1 MQNNL
6 FLRSIRLSDE
16 LPKGSYLN
24 QVAAIRHLKRMG
36 ELNFQKPVTFQVG
49 ENGVGKST
57 LIEGIAVAMG
67 FNPEGGSINFSFS
80 TEDSHSELYRFLTVS
95 KGTKRRKD
103 GYFLRAES
111 YYNVAS
117 NIDQMDRQLL
127 SIPDVPKL
135 IDSYGGTSLH
145 KQSHG
150 ESFLSLIEHRFGGN
164 GIYILDEPEAA
175 LSPMRMMEL
184 ICHIHDLVEKD
195 SQFIISTHSPILM
208 AYPDA
213 EVLQISEKG
222 IESVSYEDTEHF
234 RLTRQFLN
242 APEKMLQYLL
252 EK

>member
-6 FLRSIRLSDE
+6 FLRSIRFSDE

-36 ELNFQKPVTFQVG
+36 ELNFQKPVTFLVG

-117 NIDQMDRQLL
+117 NIDQLDREPGLGAR
-127 SIPDVPKL
+127 L
-135 IDSYGGTSLH
+135 IDSYGGKSLH
-145 KQSHG
+145 HQSHG

-222 IESVSYEDTEHF
+222 IKSVSYEDTEHF

-252 EK
+252 KK

>member
-16 LPKGSYLN
+16 LPKESYLN

-36 ELNFQKPVTFQVG
+36 ELNFQKPVTFLVG

-80 TEDSHSELYRFLTVS
+80 TEDSHSELHRFLAVS

-117 NIDQMDRQLL
+117 NIDQLDREPGLGAR
-127 SIPDVPKL
+127 L
-135 IDSYGGTSLH
+135 IDSYGGKSLH
-145 KQSHG
+145 HQSHG

-184 ICHIHDLVEKD
+184 ICHIHDLVEKN

-208 AYPDA
+208 AYPNA

-252 EK
+252 KK

>member
-6 FLRSIRLSDE
+6 FLRSVRLNEE
-16 LPKGSYLN
+16 LPRQSYLN
-24 QVAAIRHLKRMG
+24 HVAAVRHIQAMG
-36 ELNFQKPVTFQVG
+36 GLEFHKPVTFFVG

-67 FNPEGGSINFSFS
+67 FNPEGGSVNFSFS

-95 KGTKRRKD
+95 KGTRHRKD

-117 NIDQMDRQLL
+117 NIDQLDREPSLGAR
-127 SIPDVPKL
+127 L

-164 GIYILDEPEAA
+164 GLYILDEPEAA

-184 ICHIHDLVEKD
+184 ICHIHDLVQRD

-213 EVLQISEKG
+213 EVLQISEEG

-242 APEKMLQYLL
+242 TPEKMLQYLL
-252 EK
+252 KK

>member
-36 ELNFQKPVTFQVG
+36 ELNFQKPVTFLVG

-80 TEDSHSELYRFLTVS
+80 TEDSHSELHRFLTVS

-117 NIDQMDRQLL
+117 NIDQLDREPGLGAR
-127 SIPDVPKL
+127 L
-135 IDSYGGTSLH
+135 IDSYGGKSLH
-145 KQSHG
+145 HQSHG

-208 AYPDA
+208 TYPDA

-252 EK
+252 KK